1 MKKVKLYQSEAWLR
15 RKYVVEHKSEKE
27 IAKLAGTTVMTIN
40 RYLRQFGFKK
50 ERR

>member
-15 RKYVVEHKSEKE
+15 RKYVREQLSEAE

-40 RYLRQFGFKK
+40 RYLHKFGMKK
-50 ERR
+50 ER